1 MIQSPRKFLCE
12 FLLAGAL
19 LLVGW
24 TYISDLYLELLLGG
38 VNLGLWF
45 TNASIFLRSGEPIG
59 QGVVCPDVIAAA
71 ALFAAS
77 SGRSLRWRLGGT
89 AVAVILLWFLQA
101 ALIVLELQ
109 LVSRQLAGLEIVA
122 LVRDWTGPVLVL
134 MLWIGGCGSLLGSRA
149 EQESPRVSAP
159 KSAPKSISAPVEP
172 EIGYRYKTRTKTH
185 KGQNKHRQRYPQES
199 SKTALQPTLS

>member
-24 TYISDLYLELLLGG
+24 TYVSDLYLELLLGG

-89 AVAVILLWFLQA
+89 AVAVVLLWFLQA

-109 LVSRQLAGLEIVA
+109 LVSRQLAGPEIVA
-122 LVRDWTGPVLVL
+122 LVRDWTGPALVL
-134 MLWIGGCGSLLGSRA
+134 MLWFGGRGSLIGSRA
-149 EQESPRVSAP
+149 EQESPRA
-159 KSAPKSISAPVEP
+159 SAPKSISAPVEP
-172 EIGYRYKTRTKTH
+172 ETGYRYKTRTKMH
-185 KGQNKHRQRYPQES
+185 KGQNKRRQRYPQES
-199 SKTALQPTLS
+199 SKAALQPTLS

>member
-59 QGVVCPDVIAAA
+59 QG
-71 ALFAAS
+71 
-77 SGRSLRWRLGGT
+77 RMSLRRRPS
-89 AVAVILLWFLQA
+89 LQRVPV
-101 ALIVLELQ
+101 VLC
-109 LVSRQLAGLEIVA
+109 AGVW
-122 LVRDWTGPVLVL
+122 VV
-134 MLWIGGCGSLLGSRA
+134 
-149 EQESPRVSAP
+149 PRS
-159 KSAPKSISAPVEP
+159 
-172 EIGYRYKTRTKTH
+172 
-185 KGQNKHRQRYPQES
+185 Q
-199 SKTALQPTLS
+199 